1 MSIEVFLKQR
11 AVNVV
16 VGGNYVLPNW
26 YDHHGKLRT
35 FACRTSRVSPF
46 RMMVDAPVVGKIGD
60 VVTSYFADFGK
71 LSGVIADAV
80 VGTFLFE
87 MDMTPAKRVKMSDQ
101 LSWLETRQK
110 DPEVKDSRQHARI
123 VPISPHSAVTLADGC
138 VHRCF
143 VIDLSVT
150 GAAVSSEVQPP
161 IGTPLAIGACVGRV
175 VRLLPDGFA
184 VQFIEQQKQQDIER
198 LIARPA
204 VPIENVRALAPTL
217 SAPALIEDAA
227 WLLDD

>member
-1 MSIEVFLKQR
+1 MSIEGFLKQR

-46 RMMVDAPVVGKIGD
+46 RMMVDAPVVGKVGD
-60 VVTSYFADFGK
+60 AVTSYFADFGK

-87 MDMTPAKRVKMSDQ
+87 MDLTRANRAKMSDQ
-101 LSWLETRQK
+101 LNWIETRQK
-110 DPEVKDSRQHARI
+110 DPEIKDARQHARI
-123 VPISPHSAVTLADGC
+123 IPISPHSAITLADGC

-143 VIDLSVT
+143 VIDVSVT
-150 GAAVSSEVQPP
+150 GAAVSSEIQPAV
-161 IGTPLAIGACVGRV
+161 GTPLAVGACVGRV
-175 VRLLPDGFA
+175 VRPLADGFA
-184 VQFIEQQKQQDIER
+184 VQFIEQHKRQDIER
-198 LIARPA
+198 LIARPVA
-204 VPIENVRALAPTL
+204 PVENVRALTPGTCASTL
-217 SAPALIEDAA
+217 SEETT
-227 WLLDD
+227 WLLD